1 MSGGGADREQAMKV
15 GSRKTVRVSIVMDY
29 EVEIEVPPQADLGD
43 QADHELFVTDGWDD
57 YDEKDVL
64 NVRVLDEEP
73 LWEDDFED
81 SDGWP
86 SHV

>member
-1 MSGGGADREQAMKV
+1 MSGTDRDDPMKV

-29 EVEIEVPPQADLGD
+29 TVEVEVPPQADLGD
-43 QADHELFVTDGWDD
+43 HADHELFLADRWDD

-64 NVRVLDEEP
+64 NVDVLDDEP
-73 LWEDDFED
+73 LWEDDFE
-81 SDGWP
+81 SSEEWP